1 MRRRGRGGDAALEP
15 MPGGRE
21 SKPGIH
27 RRSAVLGWL
36 LALSSARAAADGL
49 PDYPRESDILVDT
62 PGTTSSVAGGLFNPA
77 AWSIQPAGGFLFAWN
92 DAAGDLSDD
101 DFTGVLSFQHL
112 AFGVRHFQLEPTPGD
127 ELHVRDYTLGVGGGN
142 RAAAWGV
149 GYAWGGGDL
158 DQAPRHERLV
168 LGSVVRHRTA
178 SFGLAWT
185 DDLEVDDNFLQAD
198 LGIRPFGPR
207 ITLFGDAVYGHGDS
221 FDDIRS
227 GYGLEVR
234 PLPGLALAAKARSTG
249 DVSFRID
256 VALERHGSWSFR
268 PHLDDDGKRSAA
280 TYSVEITP
288 PRPCL
293 GDAHAG
299 RRRAFPALDL
309 RGPVAYQRYEILDR
323 RRTLLGT
330 LRGIAAAAQD
340 PRIGGVVVN
349 LSGAEIGPEMLWEIR
364 AQLAGLRARGKKV
377 IVYVD
382 RATMSG
388 YMLATVADQIWM
400 DPQGMLDLRGLAT
413 GRTYMRHALDKLG
426 VGMDEWRF
434 FTYKSAFEV
443 YSRDSM
449 SDPDREQRQQL
460 LDDFY
465 AEMSA
470 AITAGRGL
478 TRARWDS
485 LVNGMS
491 VLLPADARAAGLVD
505 SIGSFADAQKAA
517 ARVPPRPRP
526 DAAAAALAGVDGD
539 RLWSP
544 LEWGDPPRI
553 AVLYAIGPCDMETGI
568 RGRRLSEEIR
578 KARRDRR
585 VRAVVLRADSP
596 GGDAL
601 PSDLVAREIFE
612 TAKKKPVI
620 VSQGQVA
627 ASGGYWISMFAD
639 TIVAAPLTITGS
651 IGVIGGWAWN
661 KGFGDK
667 IGFDYDGV
675 KHGTHADLGLGIRL
689 PLIGEALPE
698 RPLTREERDY
708 VEKVIRISYRDF
720 VDKVAKGRGLDAARV
735 DSIGQGRV
743 WSGVRGRNN
752 GLVDELGGL
761 WRSVQIAKAA
771 AGLPPGRKIALVE
784 GPPLGRFDWSALQP
798 RVPPW
803 IRAAW
808 TGQDPAAT
816 GEEPLASGEGS
827 AADPAPVPAASR
839 AATVPAGFDPPLTAA
854 EIDFLRRIVRARGRP
869 LYMMEP
875 IEIWDGAPPP

>member
-1 MRRRGRGGDAALEP
+1 MLVLAA
-15 MPGGRE
+15 
-21 SKPGIH
+21 
-27 RRSAVLGWL
+27 
-36 LALSSARAAADGL
+36 ARAAADGL
-49 PDYPRESDILVDT
+49 PDYPRESELLVDT

-77 AWSIQPAGGFLFAWN
+77 SWSIQPGPGFFFAWN
-92 DAAGDLSDD
+92 DVAGDRSDD

-112 AFGVRHFQLEPTPGD
+112 AFGVRHFQLESAAGD
-127 ELHVRDYTLGVGGGN
+127 EFHVRDYTLGIGGGT
-142 RAAAWGV
+142 RVATWGLA
-149 GYAWGGGDL
+149 YAWGGGDL

-168 LGSVVRHRTA
+168 LGNVVRHRTA
-178 SFGLAWT
+178 SFGLSWT

-207 ITLFGDAVYGHGDS
+207 VTLFGDAVYGHGDS

-227 GYGLEVR
+227 GYGVEVR

-249 DVSFRID
+249 DVSLRLD
-256 VALERHGSWSFR
+256 VALARHSNWSFR
-268 PHLDDDGKRSAA
+268 PHLDDDGERSAA
-280 TYSVEITP
+280 TYAIEITP
-288 PRPCL
+288 PRPAL
-293 GDAHAG
+293 GHAYVG
-299 RRRAFPALDL
+299 RGRAFPVLDL
-309 RGPVAYQRYEILDR
+309 RGPVRYQRYELFDR

-330 LRGIAAAAQD
+330 LRGIAAAADD
-340 PRIGGVVVN
+340 PRVGGVVVN
-349 LSGAEIGPEMLWEIR
+349 LSGAEIGPELLWEIR

-382 RATMSG
+382 RAAMSG
-388 YMLATVADQIWM
+388 YMLATVGDQIWM

-426 VGMDEWRF
+426 VGIDEWRF
-434 FTYKSAFEV
+434 FTHKSAFEV

-449 SDPDREQRQQL
+449 SDPDRQQRQEL

-470 AITAGRGL
+470 TITAGRGL

-491 VLLPADARAAGLVD
+491 VLLPEDARAAGLVD

-517 ARVPPRPRP
+517 ARVSRRLQP
-526 DAAAAALAGVDGD
+526 DAAAAVLAGVGGD
-539 RLWSP
+539 PVWSP
-544 LEWGDPPRI
+544 LEWGGPPRI

-568 RGRRLSEEIR
+568 RGRQLSQAIR
-578 KARRDRR
+578 KARGDRR

-601 PSDLVAREIFE
+601 PSDLVAREILE

-639 TIVAAPLTITGS
+639 TIVAAPITITGS
-651 IGVIGGWAWN
+651 IGVIGGWFWN
-661 KGFGDK
+661 QGFGDK

-675 KHGTHADLGLGIRL
+675 KRGTHADLGQGIRV
-689 PLIGEALPE
+689 PLVAYPLPE
-698 RPLTREERDY
+698 RPLTREEREY
-708 VEKVIRISYRDF
+708 VEKLFRISYRDF
-720 VDKVAKGRGLDAARV
+720 VTKVAKGRGLDPAYV

-743 WSGVRGRNN
+743 WSGVRGHKN

-761 WRSVQIAKAA
+761 WRSLQIAKSA
-771 AGLPPGRKIALVE
+771 AGLPPDRNIDLVE
-784 GPPLGRFDWSALQP
+784 GPGLGKFDWSGLRPSLPPFLRGLWSDRDGAASVAEP
-798 RVPPW
+798 AVPPEPNP
-803 IRAAW
+803 AP
-808 TGQDPAAT
+808 TDPA
-816 GEEPLASGEGS
+816 GV
-827 AADPAPVPAASR
+827 DV
-839 AATVPAGFDPPLTAA
+839 PLTAA
-854 EIDFLRRIVRARGRP
+854 EIDYLRRIVRAQGQP
-869 LYMMEP
+869 LYLMEP
-875 IEIWDGAPPP
+875 IEIRDGTPAP